1 MGWTGWVVVEVG
13 QWRYILGGWTIFM
26 SGWGGGG
33 VVVVGGGGDWFI
45 ALLLCNKEF
54 SLNILFL
61 VTTHGLEKR
70 MVRKLKNL
78 NY

>member
-1 MGWTGWVVVEVG
+1 MVVVVV
-13 QWRYILGGWTIFM
+13 
-26 SGWGGGG
+26 
-33 VVVVGGGGDWFI
+33 VVVVGEGDWFI

-61 VTTHGLEKR
+61 VTTHGLEKH